1 MTTPKAVKAEPW
13 IILPGTTVGGE
24 VGTFHVDFVIWNR
37 DGTESRT
44 LNGLVD
50 TGASFTQV
58 PAWILDEMGIVRRR
72 TRMFSLADGTT
83 RELPVGVVDLEI
95 GGETEPVAVIFG
107 PDPEKTLLGAIA
119 LESFGLAA
127 DAKHRRLIP
136 GELTL

>member
-24 VGTFHVDFVIWNR
+24 VGTFHVDFVIWNQ

-72 TRMFSLADGTT
+72 TRKFSLADGST
-83 RELPVGVVDLEI
+83 RELPVGMVDLEI
-95 GGETEPVAVIFG
+95 EGETEPVVVIFG